1 MPECVLAVD
10 DLRAYFHTDEG
21 VVKAV
26 DGVSFEIGVGQTLG
40 LVGESGSGKS
50 VTSLSI
56 LRLLGGSARTASGR
70 IAFLGRDLI
79 GLPEKEIQKV
89 RGKEVS
95 MIFQE
100 PMTSLNPVISVG
112 SQITEAIR
120 IHQKVSR
127 TDARKRAAALFEEV
141 GMADAASRLHA
152 YPHQLSGGQKQRVM
166 IAMAL
171 ACDPQLLI
179 ADEPTT
185 ALDVTIQAQI
195 LDVLRAARDRRGMS
209 VLFITHDL
217 GVIAEIADRVAVM
230 RNGKIVEYGSV
241 LDIFQSPQHPYTRG
255 LLACRPRLETSF
267 RRLPTLD
274 DILARESKDGAPN
287 ESAQR
292 AVSSRLLHP
301 RSKLVACGHP
311 WEDTAREQAHV
322 LAEDAQPLVEV
333 RNLQVVFPAQRGLLG
348 KKSGEVR
355 AVDGVSFEIYRG
367 QTLGLVGESGCGK
380 TTLGR
385 AILRLM
391 EPTAGTIAFDGKDI
405 TSLSDAQMAPLRR
418 RMQIIFQDPY
428 GSMNPRFTIESVL
441 AEPMRIQKIGASK
454 SDRRDRAAALLKE
467 VGLESAH
474 LRRYPH
480 EFSGGQRQRI
490 CIARALAVEPEF
502 LVCDESVSALDVSV
516 QAQVLNLLKDLREK
530 HNLTYLFISHDLS
543 VVHFMADMLAV
554 MNAGRIV
561 EFGPA
566 PLVYHQPREAYTRQL
581 IAATPQDDLASIR
594 RRQAER
600 RRVKNPIRG
609 R

>member
-10 DLRAYFHTDEG
+10 DLRAYFHTEEG

-56 LRLLGGSARTASGR
+56 LRLLGGSARTASGL
-70 IAFLGRDLI
+70 IAFLGRDLV
-79 GLPEKEIQKV
+79 GLPEKEMQKV

-100 PMTSLNPVISVG
+100 PMTSLNPVVSVG
-112 SQITEAIR
+112 SQIVEAIR

-141 GMADAASRLHA
+141 GMANANTRLHA

-195 LDVLRAARDRRGMS
+195 LDILRAARDRRGMS

-217 GVIAEIADRVAVM
+217 GVIAEIADKVAVM

-274 DILARESKDGAPN
+274 DILARESKDRPPN
-287 ESAQR
+287 ENAPAN
-292 AVSSRLLHP
+292 AVRLLHP
-301 RSKLVACGHP
+301 QAKLVACGHA

-322 LAEDAQPLVEV
+322 LTDDAQPLLEV
-333 RNLQVVFPAQRGLLG
+333 CHLEVVFPVQRGLLG

-385 AILRLM
+385 ALLRLM
-391 EPTAGTIAFDGKDI
+391 EPTAGSIAFDGKDI
-405 TSLSDAQMAPLRR
+405 SALSDAQMAPLRR

-441 AEPMRIQKIGASK
+441 AEPMRIQKIGVSK
-454 SDRRDRAAALLKE
+454 RDRRDRSAALLEE

-530 HNLTYLFISHDLS
+530 HRLTYLFISHDLS

-600 RRVKNPIRG
+600 RR
-609 R
+609 